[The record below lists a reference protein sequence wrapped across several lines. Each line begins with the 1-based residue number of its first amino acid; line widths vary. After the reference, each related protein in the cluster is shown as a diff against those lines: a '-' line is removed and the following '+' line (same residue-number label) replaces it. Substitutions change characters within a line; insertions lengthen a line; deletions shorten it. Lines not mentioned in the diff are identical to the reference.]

1 MKYVIYFFREVLD
14 ANPVTLAL
22 SREVILSR
30 KKSIIWKDWKNL
42 NRSITDEYYTILC
55 KRIQNEDKAKI
66 TVILK
71 GPTFKKYRRSLR
83 VTFTDRLG
91 SIGGTLGLFSGFSLM
106 AIIELI
112 HWICKVGCSVFLKN
126 RMMVQNRV

>member
-14 ANPVTLAL
+14 ANLVTLAL

-42 NRSITDEYYTILC
+42 NRSITDEYYAILC

-112 HWICKVGCSVFLKN
+112 HWICKVSCSLMLKN
-126 RMMVQNRV
+126 RMVVQNPV